1 MPGENER
8 VTLAVLQNDVLHL
21 TARVELLHG
30 DVLAFQ
36 RVERKRLA
44 AVEAHTVRCQERW
57 EGHEVEHETLRTK
70 RWLADAVQ
78 AVGVVVAGMV
88 GVFVRPD

>member
-1 MPGENER
+1 MPGEDDR

-21 TARVELLHG
+21 TARVEMMHG

-36 RVERKRLA
+36 REERERLGE
-44 AVEAHTVRCQERW
+44 VEAHAVRCQERW
-57 EGHEVEHETLRTK
+57 EGHEAEHEDLRAK

-78 AVGVVVAGMV
+78 AAGVVLAGVV